1 MNNKKLIEFRERKG
15 YSQEQMAKILG
26 YKNKA
31 SYCLIES
38 GKTRMHIDL
47 ANKIS
52 RVLELSNN
60 EILEVFFNL
69 KVLESQT

>member
-1 MNNKKLIEFRERKG
+1 MNNKKLIEFGEKKG

-47 ANKIS
+47 AKKIS

>member
-47 ANKIS
+47 ANKVS
-52 RVLELSNN
+52 RVLELSDN

-69 KVLESQT
+69 KVLETQT

>member
-1 MNNKKLIEFRERKG
+1 MNNKKLIEFRERQG

-47 ANKIS
+47 ANKVS
-52 RVLELSNN
+52 RVLELSDN

-69 KVLESQT
+69 KVLENQT

>member
-47 ANKIS
+47 ANKVS
-52 RVLELSNN
+52 RVLELSDN

-69 KVLESQT
+69 KVLENQT